1 MAAAKKTAAARQA
14 QSPAKA
20 GEPEIEVEER
30 SADGSQGMR
39 HVKEYVVREPS
50 GLGDKDGPEH
60 EANKAGVTQ
69 EAIQRGL
76 HPRGDVRLDG
86 VEDHHDGLSRV
97 YQYSVTVVP
106 SAVDDQPGETTT
118 PRKVIEGE
126 D

>member
-39 HVKEYVVREPS
+39 HVKAYTVLGH
-50 GLGDKDGPEH
+50 GLGDTDGPEH
-60 EANKAGVTQ
+60 EANKAGVVQ

-86 VEDHHDGLSRV
+86 VEEHHDGVSRT
-97 YQYSVTVVP
+97 YRYSVAVVP

-118 PRKVIEGE
+118 PRKVIEGGG
-126 D
+126 